1 MASFADAMMN
11 SDVEIITPAASD
23 LLFDDASNLYKTT
36 LKQINLSDSLNHIRT
51 SIPDG
56 LSDIEQK
63 SYVLSKV
70 SQVAETTKIEVN
82 NATETFV
89 NSCITDFKLKAS
101 EPSETINSKIKTKDS
116 ETNIDG
122 VTLPEVNT
130 KIEQATSN
138 SASKFDSIGN
148 EYTEFGKETVDNWSN
163 LGQDLG
169 SEIINIASDTATSIA
184 DSFTSALLNNTVSDY
199 INNPM
204 SLVQDM
210 ISPITNLIS
219 NATNLAS
226 EAIEYGKGWV
236 QDKIDGAVNKVK
248 DTIAKPFNSLNDKIN
263 SVRESLLYNISNS
276 DKDTI
281 TNHKVKESNLSSD
294 KDTITNYSLEDS
306 KTNKNDN
313 LNNKEKQTL
322 FEVKTYTPSMLD
334 MTRKNFTPISETL
347 ELSDDMYWNLDI
359 NPHHNTHN
367 ELEPPSLKE
376 CFNNMEILPITSY
389 SFQSPTLGL
398 TTSEMAP
405 GVPMSIISQYTRP
418 SAISIQMPEL
428 VQVSPNSTS
437 VLCFQKFKDSY
448 LEYATNSTIS
458 KIPKFRDFRDCAYE
472 IVITKFDRRWTITKE
487 WKLLGI
493 PEFVSSDQGGANSA
507 AEFVTLLF
515 QIVGEFYPDKKPVVK
530 GYVNESINV

>member
-11 SDVEIITPAASD
+11 SEVEVITPVTSE

-122 VTLPEVNT
+122 VALPEVNT
-130 KIEQATSN
+130 KIEQAISN

-281 TNHKVKESNLSSD
+281 TN
-294 KDTITNYSLEDS
+294 YSLEDS

-313 LNNKEKQTL
+313 PNKEKQTL
-322 FEVKTYTPSMLD
+322 FKVKTYTPSMLD

-347 ELSDDMYWNLDI
+347 ELSDDMYWNVDI

-428 VQVSPNSTS
+428 VQVSPDYTS

-493 PEFVSSDQGGANSA
+493 PEFVSSDQGGAASS

-515 QIVGEFYPDKKPVVK
+515 QIVGEFYPEPSKPEKHSRKTLAK
-530 GYVNESINV
+530 GRANEIINI